1 MNKLIATITDIQ
13 NEDSLNIVSFDYH
26 DVRLVMMSLEISK
39 DLSIGTQVVLSVNP
53 SHIGIGKS
61 FDANLSYSNI
71 IEMKIE
77 DIEIGKLLAS
87 IKLNHHDNTIESIIT
102 ANSTKR
108 MPTIIVR
115 YYHTAQH
122 IETSSGG
129 SPNDHTCK
137 SRIAT
142 FYK

>member
-1 MNKLIATITDIQ
+1 MGILQMNKLIATITDIQ

-108 MPTIIVR
+108 MQLCKDDKVVAIIKASDLSILEVL
-115 YYHTAQH
+115 Y
-122 IETSSGG
+122 
-129 SPNDHTCK
+129 D
-137 SRIAT
+137 
-142 FYK
+142 